1 MSFGSWC
8 TFPPERRRTSLWKQA
23 KITRKQN
30 EQRAIFKGNHEYG
43 FTRLTRGAET
53 GCKKIALSSRWC
65 VGVFFFLGFTHL
77 EKQSTLVIHSFAR
90 GGYLN
95 SLSADTDDITAES
108 CVT

>member
-65 VGVFFFLGFTHL
+65 VWGFFSWFHTFGKTVYT
-77 EKQSTLVIHSFAR
+77 SYSFIR
-90 GGYLN
+90 
-95 SLSADTDDITAES
+95 
-108 CVT
+108 

>member
-43 FTRLTRGAET
+43 FTRL
-53 GCKKIALSSRWC
+53 
-65 VGVFFFLGFTHL
+65 